1 MGLPG
6 VNHVCSVKRGPI
18 TDFGYAMTCV
28 ACGGAIR
35 SAKSTSVAV
44 KMIGPDAS
52 SRRIAPGQYPE
63 IKLQKLQGVSSNG
76 DSRILK
82 VTKVG
87 MCNEGRKAASNQHR
101 RTLFPGCKV
110 DCV

>member
-1 MGLPG
+1 MLREQGADYGLWIRHD
-6 VNHVCSVKRGPI
+6 VRCMR
-18 TDFGYAMTCV
+18 
-28 ACGGAIR
+28 GAIR
-35 SAKSTSVAV
+35 CAKSTSVAV

-87 MCNEGRKAASNQHR
+87 MCNEGRKAAISTVERSSLAARSIACDESFLLPR
-101 RTLFPGCKV
+101 R
-110 DCV
+110 

>member
-1 MGLPG
+1 MLREQGADYGLWIRHD
-6 VNHVCSVKRGPI
+6 VRCMR
-18 TDFGYAMTCV
+18 
-28 ACGGAIR
+28 GAIR

-44 KMIGPDAS
+44 KMIGTDAS

-63 IKLQKLQGVSSNG
+63 IELQKLQGVSSNG

-87 MCNEGRKAASNQHR
+87 MCNEGRKAAGNQHR